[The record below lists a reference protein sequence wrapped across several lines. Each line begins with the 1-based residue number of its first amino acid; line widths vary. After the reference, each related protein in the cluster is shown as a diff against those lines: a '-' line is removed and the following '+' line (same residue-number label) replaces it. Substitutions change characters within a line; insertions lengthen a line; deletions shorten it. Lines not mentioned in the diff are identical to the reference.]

1 MRLRPIALGVAVI
14 ALTTVTL
21 QSVAQQERTG
31 AEIAFSPEAAAAQAL
46 VVKTINRA
54 ERTID
59 LAAYAFTSP
68 AIIEALVEARRRNV
82 NIRVLVDKSNVGD
95 KKSAGKSA
103 LNTLVAA
110 GVYARTVSIY
120 PQHHDKYIVADD
132 KHLQTGSFDYSKG
145 AAESNSENVLV
156 LWNTP
161 VVAKQYT
168 THFNNRWSRGVD
180 HRQL

>member
-1 MRLRPIALGVAVI
+1 MKLRPISLGVAVI

-31 AEIAFSPEAAAAQAL
+31 VEVAFSPEAAAAQAL

-59 LAAYAFTSP
+59 LAAYSFTSKP
-68 AIIEALVEARRRNV
+68 IVEALLEAKRRNV
-82 NIRVLVDKSNVGD
+82 TIRVLVDKSSAED
-95 KKSAGKSA
+95 KKGTGKST
-103 LNTLVAA
+103 LNTLVGA
-110 GVYARTVSIY
+110 GIAARTVSIY
-120 PQHHDKYIVADD
+120 PSHHDKYIVADD
-132 KHLQTGSFDYSKG
+132 KHLQTGSLDYAKS
-145 AAESNSENVLV
+145 AAELNSENVLV